1 MVPEFF
7 CKEDD
12 WSLYYQLV
20 EEMREQQKKGV
31 NKSEWISWHEG
42 VHLISNNPTGSKT
55 YQMIQEKIAKYF
67 GIEQKSVGT
76 RFNWYRDSSD
86 WKPSHHD
93 SAAFNPSRARTQNIT
108 VGVSFGATREL
119 SFLHAQSKTR
129 LYFPQTNGMLFS
141 FGRDVNIQWKHGIN
155 ALPEEEQDG
164 RGRISIVL
172 WGLVPDVI
180 EEEGSPPLLA
190 DNTRGHGHSMH
201 HNQRPHH
208 QNGPP
213 PAAPRDR
220 DANRHQRERDD
231 RDRDRDHRERVSD
244 SRERDRNVLRDRDT
258 NSRGY
263 GGSSGN
269 NLPPPRDV
277 CRDYQRGRCAHG
289 DRCRFDHSDNRDRER
304 GRDRERDAYGHGSE
318 RGSRRSE
325 YNDRGRDSS
334 RDRDYDRGDRGRERS
349 RDRDYDS
356 RDRHRR

>member
-31 NKSEWISWHEG
+31 DQSEWISWHEG
-42 VHLISNNPTGSKT
+42 AHLISKNPKGSKT
-55 YQMIQEKIAKYF
+55 YQLIQEKIAKYF
-67 GIEQKSVGT
+67 GIAQKSVGT

-93 SAAFNPSRARTQNIT
+93 SAAFNPHRALNQNIT

-119 SFLHAQSKTR
+119 SFLHAQNKTR
-129 LYFPQTNGMLFS
+129 VYFPQTNGMLFS

-155 ALPEEEQDG
+155 ALPADEQDG

-180 EEEGSPPLLA
+180 EEAGSPPLLA

-201 HNQRPHH
+201 QPRKQQQQHGHH
-208 QNGPP
+208 
-213 PAAPRDR
+213 AAPRERDSYHHHRDR
-220 DANRHQRERDD
+220 DN
-231 RDRDRDHRERVSD
+231 DRDRDHRDRAAD
-244 SRERDRNVLRDRDT
+244 SRERDRHALRDRDT

-263 GGSSGN
+263 SGSSGSSQ
-269 NLPPPRDV
+269 PAPREREV

-289 DRCRFDHSDNRDRER
+289 DRCRFDHSD
-304 GRDRERDAYGHGSE
+304 GRDRERERDHGYGGE
-318 RGSRRSE
+318 RGGSNRWSE
-325 YNDRGRDSS
+325 HNGSGRD
-334 RDRDYDRGDRGRERS
+334 RERS
-349 RDRDYDS
+349 RDRDYDNDHRRHNSSS
-356 RDRHRR
+356 RDHHRR